1 MNYEIDDIMNDT
13 LMGIPRNELEI
24 VLSNENSTTIKNNEL
39 SPRPFPILSYSE
51 SPHLVHLS
59 PMRWN

>member
-1 MNYEIDDIMNDT
+1 MNYEIGDIMNDT

-39 SPRPFPILSYSE
+39 S
-51 SPHLVHLS
+51 
-59 PMRWN
+59 